1 VSDENEEKYGE
12 VAGTIVNEVEKGV
25 QGVVDTVS
33 STGIMVQNVG
43 GYLKRDIPNAL
54 NWLTMS
60 PEERAAQKQK
70 EAEEQERADAEQKAK
85 EEAEAQRMEELQKS
99 YIVHTAMV
107 LCDKAGRQSNV
118 VLTQS
123 HGEFIH
129 GMPQLNV
136 GDNIPF
142 KNILTFGICRSPE
155 NPTVQQ
161 AAAKVIAD
169 VKEETEK
176 GFFDKVMDL
185 ISAEPSDEVGK
196 DLAAQ
201 CAGACMM
208 MFETEWIDGKE
219 DVLVDGKPALLGRC
233 KLQCI
238 YGGVITLYTSG
249 QVE

>member
-1 VSDENEEKYGE
+1 MSDENEEKYG
-12 VAGTIVNEVEKGV
+12 VLTGTVVNEVEKGV

-33 STGIMVQNVG
+33 SIGTTAKRIG
-43 GYLKRDIPNAL
+43 GFIKEDASDAF
-54 NWLTMS
+54 NWVTMS
-60 PEERAAQKQK
+60 SEERVAQKQK
-70 EAEEQERADAEQKAK
+70 EADEDDRVKAEIAAA
-85 EEAEAQRMEELQKS
+85 EATEAQRMEELQKS
-99 YIVHTAMV
+99 YIVHTATV
-107 LCDKAGRQSNV
+107 LCDKAGRPSNL
-118 VLTQS
+118 VLNQS

-129 GMPQLNV
+129 GIPQLNV

-142 KNILTFGICRSPE
+142 KNVLTFGVCRSPQ

-161 AAAKVIAD
+161 AAAKVLAE
-169 VKEETEK
+169 VKEETKK

-185 ISAEPSDEVGK
+185 FSFAPSDEVGA
-196 DLAAQ
+196 DLAAN

-219 DVLVDGKPALLGRC
+219 DVLVDGKPAMLGRC

-238 YGGVITLYTSG
+238 YGGNITIYTSG